1 MKTVMIVGSGGLIG
15 QYIVKDLYENGY
27 NLFCVEHSDKNAELY
42 KNLGIPFLIAD
53 VQCVDDINKLPQSG
67 IDSVIFLAGILPAR
81 MTVYEPQKY
90 FYVNTIG
97 AQNIFEYC
105 LRIGVKQILYTQS
118 HSDVANL
125 WGKKTISPYDPPTI
139 NYKND
144 HTVYVISKL
153 AAVSLLEY
161 YYQNFQISYCVFRCP
176 NIYAYHPDRYYYR
189 DGKKTLIAYR
199 DFIYR
204 AINSEPIEIW
214 GKYESRRD
222 IVYVKDLAQMLRKAI
237 EKNISKGYYNV
248 ANGKSVSIKEQVEDT
263 IEIFS
268 PPDNKSKI
276 IYRPD
281 IDIPEISYHYDIQ
294 NAIDELGYV
303 PKYFH
308 REMLIDMKKIM
319 QNQKGM

>member
-1 MKTVMIVGSGGLIG
+1 
-15 QYIVKDLYENGY
+15 
-27 NLFCVEHSDKNAELY
+27 
-42 KNLGIPFLIAD
+42 
-53 VQCVDDINKLPQSG
+53 
-67 IDSVIFLAGILPAR
+67 
-81 MTVYEPQKY
+81 
-90 FYVNTIG
+90 
-97 AQNIFEYC
+97 
-105 LRIGVKQILYTQS
+105 
-118 HSDVANL
+118 
-125 WGKKTISPYDPPTI
+125 
-139 NYKND
+139 
-144 HTVYVISKL
+144 
-153 AAVSLLEY
+153 
-161 YYQNFQISYCVFRCP
+161 
-176 NIYAYHPDRYYYR
+176 
-189 DGKKTLIAYR
+189 
-199 DFIYR
+199 
-204 AINSEPIEIW
+204 
-214 GKYESRRD
+214 
-222 IVYVKDLAQMLRKAI
+222 MLRKAI